1 MATLGDIIIR
11 VQQLLSVAA
20 GLSAQTYGQPKIVQY
35 VQMAYED
42 LFNRRFWDD
51 YTRETTYNLNGTT
64 GKTVEDLSSVIKSFK
79 DIEYI
84 WYEDYNN
91 PLGRAPT
98 NRSNSVIRMASFAP
112 DMDAACPFVILPV
125 DLTGTIK
132 VRYRTKDTLPYTETS
147 VVNMHEELIVRAA
160 AAMYVSFDGANSTAI
175 QVLNNSYSTMLATLE
190 RLEGQHSKSLYSY
203 DNPSVDRWHDA

>member
-1 MATLGDIIIR
+1 MATLGNIIIR

-51 YTRETTYNLNGTT
+51 YTTSSVFTLNGTT
-64 GKTVEDLSSVIKSFK
+64 GKTVEDLSSLIKSFK

-84 WYEDYNN
+84 WYENYNN

-98 NRSNSVIRMASFAP
+98 NRSNNLIRMASFVP
-112 DMDAACPFVILPV
+112 DADAACPFIILPV
-125 DLTGTIK
+125 DLAGTIR
-132 VRYRTKDTLPYTETS
+132 VRYRTKDALPYSENS
-147 VVNMHEELIVRAA
+147 EVNMHEELIVRAA
-160 AAMYVSFDGANSTAI
+160 ALMYVTFDGANPGAI
-175 QVLNNSYSTMLATLE
+175 QSLSNSYSSMLATLE